1 MNEFLT
7 QAQPLVIA
15 TVIGGLN
22 VLGKFLKN
30 SKVDDELIPLILGLS
45 GAIVG
50 YTLYHDVNAVTFG
63 LASVGLHQVVR
74 QTKKGKEYD
83 GTKK

>member
-1 MNEFLT
+1 MNEFLI

-30 SKVDDELIPLILGLS
+30 SKMVDDELIPLILGLL

-50 YTLYHDVNAVTFG
+50 YMLYHDANAITFG

-74 QTKKGKEYD
+74 QTTKNKEEI
-83 GTKK
+83 K